1 MSTRITR
8 WLAMFCVLAI
18 VSLAAMCQENTANVY
33 GTVTDPSG
41 AAIPGAKVS
50 ITSELTGRVM
60 STTSNGQGQ
69 FTFNFL
75 PVGRYTIAVEQT
87 GFQASKQT
95 GISLVAGQRLGL
107 TVQMKVASQTQSV
120 TVSGEEPLIQTTS
133 SDQLN
138 TVNTTQVERLPLA
151 KEDWTTLLTQQP
163 GTTFKNTSGS
173 GVGGLSM
180 NGLPPAGFTF
190 TIDGT
195 NASNDPEAPT
205 LGFYQSP
212 NVINGANNDA
222 ISEVSVVK
230 GIAPATVSGALS
242 GNVNVVTKSGSNE
255 FHGDAYEIN
264 DTSALDA
271 RNWFVPVATGKP
283 RSTFNQFG
291 GALGGPI
298 LKNRVFFFGSYQAVR
313 STARRVVI
321 DDVPTPYL
329 IANSPAIYSSIWKVF
344 PSATQ
349 PASAPTATTVKYSR
363 IAPFLQ
369 NDGNGLLR
377 FDVYPTQANVL
388 SVRYIRSRPQ
398 TTKPNIVAIDPR
410 VTTGHSDELN
420 ASLIHTGGAN
430 WTSSTRFG
438 YNRLRLSRNDLG
450 LASDLEQVKFGFD
463 SQGAE
468 VFDILGATYTGEEGI
483 AINRGRHALQFG
495 GIVQR
500 MNDGRIDL
508 NTATVKYGSLSDFQN
523 NLPNQIVI
531 TFDKPQFQLH
541 TYQFGLYL
549 QDDFRVT
556 QALTLNLGLRWDY
569 FSVPKESNNLIFNR
583 GIDPNNPQ
591 LGYGFGP
598 FRNPNQMYNP
608 DHHNFAPRVG
618 FAWGLGSDRKTVIRG
633 GVGIFVSPHPIFG
646 GPIEEVQN
654 SPTQPFR
661 ITLNASQIATAG
673 LQYPIQRTQYNAI
686 LSQLQA
692 SGAVGTQFANTAID
706 PNFPNP
712 YSLQMMIGVER
723 QLPWGLAGS
732 VNYVGTRGHN
742 LNLMYIENL
751 PDRTTGVAPNPLFG
765 SFRLYTA
772 GEHTTYNSLQMSLQ
786 KRMSQ
791 AGLLFGV
798 YYTHASNYS
807 LASGNLLLENPP
819 QDNNN
824 VQADWGPTPYALRNQ
839 FSANFVYDIPILR
852 WTGSNGGFAKQALGG
867 WELSGA
873 ITADDGSPWNVTN
886 GKSSYPSDRPN
897 LGTGA
902 FTIPNYRGTTSY
914 SAGTVQFLNASAF
927 APVSIIKASGAQ
939 ATPGNL
945 GRDAVWGPGTF
956 NMDTTLR
963 KTFAITERVHLM
975 MHGDFL
981 DVLNHPNFSG
991 LVTDISKG
999 TFGQLT
1005 SATNRQIQIGAKIDF

>member
-1 MSTRITR
+1 MTRFAR
-8 WLAMFCVLAI
+8 WLAVFCMALI
-18 VSLAAMCQENTANVY
+18 VSLAAIGQENTATVY
-33 GTVTDPSG
+33 GTVTDPSS
-41 AAIPGAKVS
+41 AAIPGVKVT
-50 ITSELTGRVM
+50 ITNELTGRVT
-60 STTSNGQGQ
+60 STNSNNEGQ

-75 PVGRYTIAVEQT
+75 PVGRYAIAVQQA
-87 GFQASKQT
+87 GFQNQQQR
-95 GISLVAGQRLGL
+95 GIELVAGQRLGL
-107 TVQMKVASQTQSV
+107 NLQMKVAAESQTV
-120 TVSGEEPLIQTTS
+120 NVSGEEPLIQTTS
-133 SDQLN
+133 SDQLS
-138 TVNTTQVERLPLA
+138 TVTTAQVERLPLP
-151 KEDWTTLLTQQP
+151 KEDWTNLLTQQP
-163 GTTFKNTSGS
+163 GATFKNTAGS
-173 GVGGLSM
+173 GVGGVSM

-242 GNVNVVTKSGSNE
+242 GNVNVVTKSGTND

-264 DTSALDA
+264 DTSAMDA
-271 RNWFVPVATGKP
+271 RNWFVPPNSAKP
-283 RSTFNQFG
+283 RSTYNQFG

-298 LKNRVFFFGSYQAVR
+298 LKNRLFFFGSYQAVR
-313 STARRVVI
+313 ATARQVII

-329 IANSPAIYSSIWKVF
+329 IANSPAVYAPVWSYF
-344 PSATQ
+344 PTVSQ
-349 PASAPTATTVKYSR
+349 PASDPTALTTKYSR
-363 IAPFLQ
+363 VAPFVQ

-377 FDVYPTQANVL
+377 FDVYPTQANVV

-398 TTKPNIVAIDPR
+398 TTKPNIIAIDPR
-410 VTTGHSDELN
+410 VTSGHSDELN
-420 ASLIHTGGAN
+420 ASWIHTGGGS
-430 WTSSTRFG
+430 WTSSARFG
-438 YNRLRLSRNDLG
+438 YNRLRLSRSDLG
-450 LASDLEQVKFGFD
+450 LGPDVEQVKFGFD
-463 SQGAE
+463 SRGAE
-468 VFDILGATYTGEEGI
+468 VFNIFGATYTGEEGI
-483 AINRGRHALQFG
+483 AINRGRHSIQFG
-495 GIVQR
+495 GIIQR

-508 NTATVKYGSLSDFQN
+508 NTATVSYSNLSDFQN
-523 NLPNQIVI
+523 NIPNQVVI
-531 TFDKPQFQLH
+531 TFDKPEFQLH
-541 TYQFGLYL
+541 TYQFGGYV
-549 QDDFRVT
+549 QDDFRAT
-556 QALTLNLGLRWDY
+556 SSLTLNLGLRWDY
-569 FSVPKESNNLIFNR
+569 FSVPKEASNLIFNR

-608 DHHNFAPRVG
+608 DHNNFAPRVG
-618 FAWGLGSDRKTVIRG
+618 FAYSLGADRKTVIRG

-661 ITLNASQIATAG
+661 VYVSKAQATTAG
-673 LQYPIQRTQYNAI
+673 LKYPVTRDQYDAI
-686 LSQLQA
+686 LAQLQS
-692 SGAVGTQFANTAID
+692 SGAVGTDFANTAID

-712 YSLQMMIGVER
+712 YSLQMMIGVDR
-723 QLPWGLAGS
+723 QLPWGLAAS

-742 LNLMYIENL
+742 FNLMYMANL

-765 SFRLYTA
+765 AFRLYTP

-819 QDNNN
+819 QDNSN
-824 VQADWGPTPYALRNQ
+824 VQADWGPAPYALRNQ
-839 FSANFVYDIPILR
+839 ISANFVYDIPFLR
-852 WTGSNGGFAKQALGG
+852 WTGSDTGLAKQLLGG
-867 WELSGA
+867 WELSSV
-873 ITADDGSPWNVTN
+873 ISADDGSPYNITN

-897 LGTGA
+897 RGTGP
-902 FTIPNYRGTTSY
+902 FSISDYRSKIDY
-914 SAGTVQFLNASAF
+914 SNGVVQFLNTAAF
-927 APVSIIKASGAQ
+927 VPVAINKASGAQ
-939 ATPGNL
+939 VTPGNL
-945 GRDAVWGPGTF
+945 GRDAVWGPGSF
-956 NMDTTLR
+956 NFDTTLR
-963 KTFAITERVHLM
+963 KTFAFTERVHLM
-975 MHGDFL
+975 LHGDFL

-991 LVTDISKG
+991 LVNRIDKG

-1005 SATNRQIQIGAKIDF
+1005 SANNRQIQIGAKISF